1 MSNEENDFRK
11 AQRKA
16 RDETRRLTKT
26 VKNAKTTKKIVEKGK
41 DIGGGVSDF
50 YKKSRAEIIVN
61 PTIGLTKGVV
71 KGSIKVGKYTL
82 KKGDEITG
90 ASQLAIAAS
99 GKAKDHIISPIQD
112 YSEEVGITGKLKD
125 VSFEAK
131 KLYGDT
137 RHLIKPYFAPE
148 DAHEVLTNT
157 KVELTKITACI
168 LQVSQKDAENWMGR
182 FGKIATAK
190 IAGIAGTA
198 TLFGLV
204 STYGT
209 AGTGAAIVNL
219 HGAAA
224 TNATVTALGFGGG
237 MATGALVISGF
248 GLAVGIAA
256 YKLLFSSSP
265 RDFETL
271 SNEEKQILDTCGLLV
286 AAIDE
291 KLKENPIEIYSDEA
305 LQFGIALE
313 KLHENLVTNTE
324 AICSN
329 LNQKNAFNYRQH
341 ILKDFKPKVLDG
353 LKSFSSREDVSVS
366 SAGIVAGVF
375 YSLLT
380 RTALDGSVEQ
390 ELVLEALRRSKN
402 DLRHATEAESSEYL
416 DELSPEQ
423 LQGVG
428 NNVKGIYH
436 ELIWVE
442 EYNATHTDTYA
453 ELHGSTN
460 HAGSD
465 VVIKSSDTD
474 EILHEYQLKA
484 TNNKAYV
491 AEHQEKYEDIDV
503 LPTNEVAEQM
513 GVESS
518 GIDNDTITNRVKTVT
533 ENMADNTM
541 SDRIVESGELAGL
554 AAAGFEAIKLME
566 GKTTLPEAG
575 KQTIRTAANVAAVT
589 GVTAF
594 LFG

>member
-1 MSNEENDFRK
+1 MSKNENEFRK
-11 AQRKA
+11 AQRKT
-16 RDETRRLTKT
+16 RDVSRFLKKTFDESAAKKTILEKTKNASVRVTDSYKKSGADNIVKPTALAVKTAWKGSKKT
-26 VKNAKTTKKIVEKGK
+26 VKKADEAIGISDKAISFKEKTSENIIRPVQDYAE
-41 DIGGGVSDF
+41 DRGVTDKVRILSTGV
-50 YKKSRAEIIVN
+50 KKS
-61 PTIGLTKGVV
+61 
-71 KGSIKVGKYTL
+71 
-82 KKGDEITG
+82 
-90 ASQLAIAAS
+90 
-99 GKAKDHIISPIQD
+99 
-112 YSEEVGITGKLKD
+112 
-125 VSFEAK
+125 
-131 KLYGDT
+131 YGDV

-148 DAHEVLTNT
+148 DAHEFLTNT

-182 FGKIATAK
+182 FGKVVTAK
-190 IAGIAGTA
+190 IAGVAGTA

-209 AGTGAAIVNL
+209 AGTGTAIASL

-224 TNATVTALGFGGG
+224 TNATVAALGFGGG
-237 MATGALVISGF
+237 MATGALVLSGF
-248 GLAVGIAA
+248 GLAVGFAA

-265 RDFETL
+265 RGFETL
-271 SNEEKQILDTCGLLV
+271 TDEEKQILNTCGLLV

-291 KLKENPIEIYSDEA
+291 KLNENPIEVYSDEA
-305 LQFGIALE
+305 LQFGTALE
-313 KLHENLVTNTE
+313 KLHKHLEKNTDS
-324 AICSN
+324 ICSN
-329 LNQKNAFNYRQH
+329 LNQKNEIKYRQH

-353 LKSFSSREDVSVS
+353 LKSFSSKVDIS

-390 ELVLEALRRSKN
+390 DLVLEALRRSKIELH
-402 DLRHATEAESSEYL
+402 DATEEELSEYL
-416 DELSPEQ
+416 NGLSPEQ
-423 LQGVG
+423 LQGVA

-436 ELIWVE
+436 ELLWVV
-442 EYNATHTDTYA
+442 EYNDTHTDTYA

-491 AEHQEKYEDIDV
+491 AEHQEKYAEIDV

-518 GIDNDTITNRVKTVT
+518 GISIDTINNCVETVT
-533 ENMADNTM
+533 NNVANNMKT
-541 SDRIVESGELAGL
+541 DRMVESAELAGL
-554 AAAGFEAIKLME
+554 AAAGLEAIKLMD
-566 GKTTLPEAG
+566 GKTTLEQAG
-575 KQTIRTAANVAAVT
+575 EQTVRTAANAAAAT
-589 GVTAF
+589 GITAF

>member
-11 AQRKA
+11 AQRKV
-16 RDETRRLTKT
+16 RDTTRLLKKT
-26 VKNAKTTKKIVEKGK
+26 FNKSETKKTLVEKAK
-41 DIGGGVSDF
+41 DTAARVSDT
-50 YKKSRAEIIVN
+50 YKNSGAENIVN
-61 PTIGLTKGVV
+61 PTTRVAKGAI
-71 KGSIKVGKYTL
+71 KGSIKLSKGAI
-82 KKGDEITG
+82 KKADEKTG
-90 ASQLAIAAS
+90 ASQLALAAG

-125 VSFEAK
+125 VSYGAK

-190 IAGIAGTA
+190 IAGVAGTA

-224 TNATVTALGFGGG
+224 TNATVAALGFGGG
-237 MATGALVISGF
+237 MAIGALVISGF

-271 SNEEKQILDTCGLLV
+271 SDEEKQILDTCGLLV

-291 KLKENPIEIYSDEA
+291 KLKEKPIEIYFDEV

-313 KLHENLVTNTE
+313 KLHENLVANTE
-324 AICSN
+324 TICSN
-329 LNQKNAFNYRQH
+329 LNQKNALKYRQH
-341 ILKDFKPKVLDG
+341 ILRDFKPKVSDG
-353 LKSFSSREDVSVS
+353 LKSFSSKVDVS

-380 RTALDGSVEQ
+380 RTAIDGSVEQ
-390 ELVLEALRRSKN
+390 ELVLDALRRSKN
-402 DLRHATEAESSEYL
+402 DLRHATEVKLSEYL
-416 DELSPEQ
+416 NELAPEQ
-423 LQGVG
+423 LQGVA

-491 AEHQEKYEDIDV
+491 AEHQEKYEGIDV

-513 GVESS
+513 GIESS
-518 GIDNDTITNRVKTVT
+518 GIDNDTITNRVEIVT

-541 SDRIVESGELAGL
+541 SDRMVESGELAGL
-554 AAAGFEAIKLME
+554 AAAGFEAIKLMD
-566 GKTTLPEAG
+566 GKTTLAEAG
-575 KQTIRTAANVAAVT
+575 KQTIRTAANAAAVT